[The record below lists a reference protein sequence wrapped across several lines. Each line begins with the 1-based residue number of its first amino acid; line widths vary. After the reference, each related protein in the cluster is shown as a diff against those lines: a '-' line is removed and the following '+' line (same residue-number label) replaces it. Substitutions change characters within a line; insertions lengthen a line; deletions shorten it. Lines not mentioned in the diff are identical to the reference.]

1 MLYSGLNNIYNRLKS
16 GFHLGSDNMKKVSPF
31 QLALKIFTS
40 ALIAAVIGIMVNF
53 IFINAFGTLWSTI
66 LLQTIDFLLLFGVI
80 YSAAWRDGYSEM
92 NRVKVGFTVYDS
104 TKGLKAGSLAMI
116 PGLLLT
122 LILAVCHFTS
132 ADWAWLYR
140 IINMYAIGY
149 INALMDPNAAL
160 ASISVWNILLTG
172 AYWLLVPLVTWGA
185 FILGFRRFSFMELFY
200 FKKKKPESS
209 KQKNSFPK
217 R

>member
-80 YSAAWRDGYSEM
+80 YSAAWRDG
-92 NRVKVGFTVYDS
+92 
-104 TKGLKAGSLAMI
+104 
-116 PGLLLT
+116 
-122 LILAVCHFTS
+122 
-132 ADWAWLYR
+132 
-140 IINMYAIGY
+140 
-149 INALMDPNAAL
+149 
-160 ASISVWNILLTG
+160 
-172 AYWLLVPLVTWGA
+172 
-185 FILGFRRFSFMELFY
+185 
-200 FKKKKPESS
+200 
-209 KQKNSFPK
+209 
-217 R
+217 